1 MRTIRTSP
9 LGYRCGLNQIGS
21 QLTTGTV
28 SLSHNTK
35 QNGVEK
41 SEQTLLTTF
50 AEQPQAHN
58 VCTTGN
64 RSSRQAL

>member
-1 MRTIRTSP
+1 VRTLRTSP

-21 QLTTGTV
+21 QLTTV
-28 SLSHNTK
+28 SLLHNTK